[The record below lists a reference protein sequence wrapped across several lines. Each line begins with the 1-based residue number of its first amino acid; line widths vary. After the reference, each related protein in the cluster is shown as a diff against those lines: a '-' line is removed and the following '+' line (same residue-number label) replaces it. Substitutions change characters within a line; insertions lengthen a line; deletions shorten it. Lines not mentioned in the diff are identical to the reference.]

1 MTDMVSIIEKKKQG
15 QCLSAEEIAY
25 WVHGVYQG
33 TIPDYQSSA
42 LLMAIR
48 LRGMKED
55 ETASLTMEMTRTG
68 EMADLSGI
76 PGIKVDKHS
85 TGGVG
90 DLTSLVAVPLAA
102 ACGVPVAKMS
112 GRALG
117 HTGGTLDKL
126 WSVPGLRTDLSM
138 EQFKDQVK
146 RIGCAIIGQT
156 GELAPVDKVL
166 YALRDVTAT
175 VDSLPLI
182 VSSILSKK
190 IAAGCDAILLDVKTG
205 SGALMPTLEES
216 VQLGREMVRI
226 GKAAGRRV
234 MAMVTDMDQPLG
246 HNIGNALEIIEA
258 AEILKGRDSGRACR
272 LCLEVAARMVM
283 LSFGTAH
290 DTAYAQVQD
299 VLKSGSGLEKL
310 RQMLAAQGG
319 NANVLDDYS
328 LLPQA
333 NEKLDVCAEKD
344 GFISFLAAQKLGLA
358 SKALGA
364 GRSTKDAPVDYAVGI
379 VLHKQVGDAVSA
391 GEVLATL
398 YINDR
403 AELGQAMEMLR
414 SAIVVSDK
422 KPAERPLIYETI
434 E

>member
-1 MTDMVSIIEKKKQG
+1 M
-15 QCLSAEEIAY
+15 
-25 WVHGVYQG
+25 
-33 TIPDYQSSA
+33 
-42 LLMAIR
+42 
-48 LRGMKED
+48 
-55 ETASLTMEMTRTG
+55 
-68 EMADLSGI
+68 
-76 PGIKVDKHS
+76 
-85 TGGVG
+85 
-90 DLTSLVAVPLAA
+90 
-102 ACGVPVAKMS
+102 
-112 GRALG
+112 
-117 HTGGTLDKL
+117 
-126 WSVPGLRTDLSM
+126 
-138 EQFKDQVK
+138 
-146 RIGCAIIGQT
+146 
-156 GELAPVDKVL
+156 
-166 YALRDVTAT
+166 
-175 VDSLPLI
+175 
-182 VSSILSKK
+182 
-190 IAAGCDAILLDVKTG
+190 
-205 SGALMPTLEES
+205 
-216 VQLGREMVRI
+216 
-226 GKAAGRRV
+226 
-234 MAMVTDMDQPLG
+234 G

-258 AEILKGRDSGRACR
+258 AEILKGLDSGRACR

-290 DTAYAQVQD
+290 GTAYAQVQD
-299 VLKSGSGLEKL
+299 ALKSGSGLEKL

-358 SKALGA
+358 SKALGV

-398 YINDR
+398 YINDK

>member
-1 MTDMVSIIEKKKQG
+1 MYIFLRNNDYRYAAEQMLLMLFPEERPVYPSADLGLREENAVELELKHGKTYTTAVCRLRYDRRTAQNHVRARTDGIRTEEEGARIEQRILKLAFYRAALDVGVPKPEWGCLTGVRPAKFLAGLMQKDGLTETAAVRMLTETFGVSKERASLALAAERAAARAKAVLAPQDV
-15 QCLSAEEIAY
+15 CLYIGIPFCPTRCAY
-25 WVHGVYQG
+25 CSFVSVDAPKLLKS
-33 TIPDYQSSA
+33 IPDYLNA
-42 LLMAIR
+42 L
-48 LRGMKED
+48 EQ
-55 ETASLTMEMTRTG
+55 EMR
-68 EMADLSGI
+68 
-76 PGIKVDKHS
+76 S
-85 TGGVG
+85 T
-90 DLTSLVAVPLAA
+90 AA
-102 ACGVPVAKMS
+102 AV
-112 GRALG
+112 
-117 HTGGTLDKL
+117 
-126 WSVPGLRTDLSM
+126 
-138 EQFKDQVK
+138 
-146 RIGCAIIGQT
+146 
-156 GELAPVDKVL
+156 
-166 YALRDVTAT
+166 
-175 VDSLPLI
+175 
-182 VSSILSKK
+182 
-190 IAAGCDAILLDVKTG
+190 
-205 SGALMPTLEES
+205 
-216 VQLGREMVRI
+216 
-226 GKAAGRRV
+226 KAAGRRV

-299 VLKSGSGLEKL
+299 ALKSGSGLEKL

-333 NEKLDVCAEKD
+333 NEKLDVFAEKD
-344 GFISFLAAQKLGLA
+344 GFISFLEAQKLGLA

>member
-76 PGIKVDKHS
+76 PGVKVDKHS

-299 VLKSGSGLEKL
+299 VLKSGSGLKKL
-310 RQMLAAQGG
+310 RQM
-319 NANVLDDYS
+319 LDDYS

-344 GFISFLAAQKLGLA
+344 GFISFLEAQKLGLA

-391 GEVLATL
+391 VEVLATL

>member
-1 MTDMVSIIEKKKQG
+1 MKTTVFTKYHIAAGAKMAEFAGYNMPIEFTGINDEHMAVRNGAGVFDVSHMGEIWVKGPRALDLLQRITTNDVSKLFDGKVQYTCMPNGRGGIVDDILVYRVDAETYMLCVNAANIDKDWKHICAEGKAFGMEAGHGRELYNASDEICQLAVQG
-15 QCLSAEEIAY
+15 
-25 WVHGVYQG
+25 
-33 TIPDYQSSA
+33 
-42 LLMAIR
+42 
-48 LRGMKED
+48 
-55 ETASLTMEMTRTG
+55 
-68 EMADLSGI
+68 
-76 PGIKVDKHS
+76 
-85 TGGVG
+85 
-90 DLTSLVAVPLAA
+90 PLAMKIVQKMCA
-102 ACGVPVAKMS
+102 EPVEGMEYYTFKKM
-112 GRALG
+112 
-117 HTGGTLDKL
+117 
-126 WSVPGLRTDLSM
+126 
-138 EQFKDQVK
+138 
-146 RIGCAIIGQT
+146 
-156 GELAPVDKVL
+156 PV
-166 YALRDVTAT
+166 
-175 VDSLPLI
+175 
-182 VSSILSKK
+182 
-190 IAAGCDAILLDVKTG
+190 AGCDAILLDVKTG

-283 LSFGTAH
+283 LSFDTAH

-299 VLKSGSGLEKL
+299 ALKSGSGLKKL

-333 NEKLDVCAEKD
+333 NEKLDVFAEKD
-344 GFISFLAAQKLGLA
+344 GFISFLEAQKLGLA

-379 VLHKQVGDAVSA
+379 VLHKQVGDAVSV